1 MAKDGFDQLSGLGA
15 ALKERIS
22 VTFIDEWGNE
32 EAGIDGGTS
41 PSFLFHSIGRS
52 YGTVGSVLK
61 GGVFKEFLTSYVF
74 TWILLR
80 FAADYAIK
88 FD

>member
-1 MAKDGFDQLSGLGA
+1 MNGEMKKRELT
-15 ALKERIS
+15 EVRP
-22 VTFIDEWGNE
+22 
-32 EAGIDGGTS
+32 